1 MTRRHC
7 TCLLIF
13 AAALI
18 AIPITSGA
26 PRQSRPIVYNGRL
39 QAAEVDGFDEAAG
52 AWKSRRILLLN
63 TADGL
68 LLELK
73 DAPDELVRSELGRQ
87 VRLSGFRQ
95 KQQLTVEHVD
105 AIEPAAAPAR
115 VLPDQDTTTPD
126 TVGAQ
131 KTLVAL
137 FNFSDVQSRPFTL
150 DSVKAKILSS
160 AKSTDNFLRENS
172 YGKMWLDADF
182 YDWRT
187 LPWQSTEICP
197 GST

>member
-1 MTRRHC
+1 M
-7 TCLLIF
+7 F
-13 AAALI
+13 D
-18 AIPITSGA
+18 
-26 PRQSRPIVYNGRL
+26 GRL
-39 QAAEVDGFDEAAG
+39 QAAEVDDFDKAAG

-73 DAPDELVRSELGRQ
+73 DAPDELIRSELGRQ
-87 VRLSGFRQ
+87 VRLSGFREGR
-95 KQQLTVEHVD
+95 QLTVEHID
-105 AIEPAAAPAR
+105 AIELQKAAAL
-115 VLPDQDTTTPD
+115 VLPDAVSSTPD
-126 TVGAQ
+126 TLGAQ

-137 FNFSDVQSRPFTL
+137 FNFSDVRTRPFTL
-150 DSVKAKILSS
+150 DSIRDKIVSS

-172 YGKMWLDADF
+172 YGKMWLDVDF

-187 LPWQSTEICP
+187 LPWTSTEICP